1 MVKKIKQIQ
10 FDRVVGFTG
19 SFNEAVKNIKEKVTL
34 LPGEPLVCS
43 YRENGVD
50 SFFLAIG
57 TIFQGAP
64 KIKVFPAFDDFTDFE
79 NFVKSKCGSDVSF
92 DFKNS
97 ISEESDIAISED
109 SDGKYVLKIKGEVS
123 PSKWEELP
131 DKR

>member
-57 TIFQGAP
+57 TIFQGTP

-109 SDGKYVLKIKGEVS
+109 SDGKYILKIKGEVS